1 MARRKGPATDL
12 ELFQAIALSLA
23 TEELQQGL
31 NILLTIALDTATEAG
46 EEPWSHLPAMTYDE
60 YDIACVKAAHAWIK
74 RVTGIDYSTSGVT
87 RFDKQAPRSTPP
99 KETRDLT
106 IDEIEEG

>member
-1 MARRKGPATDL
+1 MGKRRSPTTDL

-31 NILLTIALDTATEAG
+31 NIILTIALDTATDAG
-46 EEPWSHLPAMTYDE
+46 EKPWNLLPVMGYDD
-60 YDIACVKAAHAWIK
+60 YDAACATAAHAWIK
-74 RVTGIDYSTSGVT
+74 RVTGIDYGPSGVT
-87 RFDKQAPRSTPP
+87 RFDKRRNAPSIPP
-99 KETRDLT
+99 ETRDLT